1 MRKKQVFLLKWTI
14 LILDTNNKGYLV
26 LVMGLFL
33 FHRHKKIQLVSMAGF
48 FMFNA
53 SAHALDL
60 SDYISDTLTAHPSVQ
75 EQVFIFRQVVR
86 DEDIAASGWRPSI
99 DLETSTGKYE
109 NDSPFTGPERIDY
122 DSNRTELSVSQNLF
136 NGFDTQYQLE
146 QSQARIRASL
156 YEIYDTADNIALE
169 AIQAYLEV
177 LKQQRLYELAS
188 ENVTSHENILSQI
201 RERSNSGVGRRSQ
214 LQQTEGR
221 VARAHASLIA
231 QQNNLQDALSQ
242 FHQILGRYV
251 KTSQLSEPKLP
262 PHPGMEI
269 DDLIDLALSN
279 HPAMRVA
286 TYNIQA
292 SQSEY
297 QRSKRNNY
305 PKLDLKLAKVV
316 GDNINGLE
324 GDTDNTSLVLNLTY
338 NFYRGGADQAERKKK
353 ISAVHEQQQFS
364 ARVRRQVINTLR
376 LAWVADQSLN
386 RQLKFLSTHIV
397 KSRETVE
404 SYKEEFFIGQ
414 RDLINV
420 LDAENELN
428 SARNQYTVA
437 YFDTFSAR
445 YRIHE
450 SVGTLFDALNL
461 QATMGEEDL
470 KISHVKAQGED
481 RLPLETDRDVDKEQ
495 DDSDHCDNTLKND
508 PVNSFGCMS
517 QTRINLGY
525 KQVNST
531 PRVGDDQFELEK
543 NSVMVI
549 TRAMLLEN
557 DTDADDD
564 TLSLVD
570 FTQPKNGKLAMD
582 ASKNLIYRSTEGFT
596 GIDTFTY
603 TVSDGHGAVAKAK
616 VKIVIP
622 PISELKLSKTQYVN
636 FVFNKAMLTP
646 ESEKKVQLIV
656 DKVKQ
661 LDNVKVRIFA
671 YTDNIGSD
679 SYNLSLS
686 KRRAKAM
693 RKLLITRGI
702 KGSDIKSYGMG
713 ESDPIADNSTP
724 EGQAINRRGEFR
736 FLLNNKDK
744 NLKTDL
750 LPSPK

>member
-1 MRKKQVFLLKWTI
+1 
-14 LILDTNNKGYLV
+14 
-26 LVMGLFL
+26 
-33 FHRHKKIQLVSMAGF
+33 
-48 FMFNA
+48 MFNA
-53 SAHALDL
+53 SAHALGI
-60 SDYISDTLTAHPSVQ
+60 SEYISETLTAHPSVQ
-75 EQVFIFRQVVR
+75 EQVHIFRQVVR
-86 DEDIAASGWRPSI
+86 DEDIAASGWQPSI
-99 DLETSTGKYE
+99 DLEASTGKYE
-109 NDSPFTGPERIDY
+109 NESPFTGPDRIDY
-122 DSNRTELSVSQNLF
+122 NSNRTELSVTQNLF
-136 NGFDTQYQLE
+136 NGFDTEYQLD
-146 QSQARIRASL
+146 QSQARIRSSL

-169 AIQAYLEV
+169 ALQAYLEV

-231 QQNNLQDALSQ
+231 QQNNLQDAMTQ
-242 FHQILGRYV
+242 MHQILGRYI
-251 KTSQLSEPKLP
+251 KPSDLFEPKLP
-262 PHPGMEI
+262 IHPGMEI
-269 DDLIDLALSN
+269 DDLIDLALAN

-286 TYNIQA
+286 SYNIQA
-292 SQSEY
+292 AQSDY

-305 PKLDLKLAKVV
+305 PKLDLRLAKVV
-316 GDNINGLE
+316 GDDVNGLE
-324 GDTDNTSLVLNLTY
+324 GDTDNLSLVLNMSY

-353 ISAVHEQQQFS
+353 ISAVHEQQQFA

-397 KSRETVE
+397 KSRETVA

-428 SARNQYTVA
+428 TAQNQYTQA

-450 SVGTLFDALNL
+450 SVGTLFDVLNL
-461 QATMGEEDL
+461 HTTMGEEDL
-470 KISHVKAQGED
+470 KISRVQAQGID
-481 RLPLETDRDVDKEQ
+481 KLPLETDRDADKEQ
-495 DDSDHCDNTLKND
+495 DVSDHCDNTLKFD

-525 KQVNST
+525 RQVNST
-531 PRVGDDQFELEK
+531 PRLGDDQFELEK

-549 TRAMLLEN
+549 TRALLLEN
-557 DTDADDD
+557 DTDADGD

-570 FTQPKNGKLAMD
+570 FSQPKHGKLAMD
-582 ASKNLIYRSTEGFT
+582 ASKNLIYRSTESFT
-596 GIDTFTY
+596 GIDIFTY
-603 TVSDGHGAVAKAK
+603 TVSDGHGAVAKAR
-616 VKIVIP
+616 VKMVIP
-622 PISELKLSKTQYVN
+622 PISEIKLSKTQYVN
-636 FVFNKAMLTP
+636 FVFNKAELTP

-656 DKVKQ
+656 DKIKQ
-661 LDNVKVRIFA
+661 LHNVKVRIFA

-679 SYNLSLS
+679 SYNQSLS

-693 RKLLITRGI
+693 RALLISRGLE
-702 KGSDIKSYGMG
+702 GADIKAYGMG
-713 ESDPIADNSTP
+713 ESNPIADNSTR

-736 FLLNNKDK
+736 FILNTKNK
-744 NLKTDL
+744 NLNSDL
-750 LPSPK
+750 LPSQK

>member
-1 MRKKQVFLLKWTI
+1 MMGFSFFL
-14 LILDTNNKGYLV
+14 
-26 LVMGLFL
+26 
-33 FHRHKKIQLVSMAGF
+33 RHKKTQLVSMASF
-48 FMFNA
+48 FMFNT
-53 SAHALDL
+53 SAYGLGI

-75 EQVFIFRQVVR
+75 EQVYIFRQVVR
-86 DEDIAASGWRPSI
+86 DEDIAFSGWQPSI
-99 DLETSTGKYE
+99 DLQASTGKYE
-109 NDSPFTGPERIDY
+109 NDSPFTGPDRIDY
-122 DSNRTELSVSQNLF
+122 NSNRTELSVTQNLF
-136 NGFDTQYQLE
+136 NGFDTEYQVD
-146 QSQARIRASL
+146 QSQARIRSSL

-177 LKQQRLYELAS
+177 LKQQRLYELAA

-231 QQNNLQDALSQ
+231 QQNNLQDALTQ
-242 FHQILGRYV
+242 MHQILGRYI
-251 KTSQLSEPKLP
+251 KPSDLHEPKLP

-269 DDLIDLALSN
+269 DDLIDLALAN

-292 SQSEY
+292 AQSDY

-305 PKLDLKLAKVV
+305 PKLDLRLAKVV
-316 GDNINGLE
+316 GDDINGLE
-324 GDTDNTSLVLNLTY
+324 GDTDNMILELNMSY
-338 NFYRGGADQAERKKK
+338 NLYRGGADQAERKKK
-353 ISAVHEQQQFS
+353 ISAVHEQQQFA

-397 KSRETVE
+397 KSRETVQ

-414 RDLINV
+414 RSLINL

-428 SARNQYTVA
+428 TARNQHTQA
-437 YFDTFSAR
+437 YFDAFSAR

-450 SVGTLFDALNL
+450 SVGTLFDSLNL
-461 QATMGEEDL
+461 QTTMDEEDL
-470 KISHVKAQGED
+470 RISHVKAQGID
-481 RLPLETDRDVDKEQ
+481 VLPLETDRDADKKQ
-495 DDSDHCDNTLKND
+495 DVSDHCDNTLKMD

-531 PRVGDDQFELEK
+531 PRVGDDQFELEQ

-564 TLSLVD
+564 ALSLVD

-622 PISELKLSKTQYVN
+622 PISEIKLTRTQYVN
-636 FVFNKAMLTP
+636 FVFNKAELTA
-646 ESEKKVQLIV
+646 ESEKKVQSIV

-661 LDNVKVRIFA
+661 LENVKVRIFT

-693 RKLLITRGI
+693 RELLITRGI
-702 KGSDIKSYGMG
+702 KRVDIKAYGMG
-713 ESDPIADNSTP
+713 ERDPIADNSTP

-736 FLLNNKDK
+736 FLLNTKNK
-744 NLKTDL
+744 NLNSDL
-750 LPSPK
+750 LPSQK

>member
-1 MRKKQVFLLKWTI
+1 MVLK
-14 LILDTNNKGYLV
+14 
-26 LVMGLFL
+26 MGLSF
-33 FHRHKKIQLVSMAGF
+33 FHRHKKFQLASMAGF
-48 FMFNA
+48 FMFSV
-53 SAHALDL
+53 SAHAIDL
-60 SDYISDTLTAHPSVQ
+60 SDYIADTLVAHPSVR
-75 EQVFIFRQVVR
+75 EQVHIFRQVVS
-86 DEDIAASGWRPSI
+86 DQDIAASGWQPSI
-99 DLETSTGKYE
+99 DLQASTGKYE
-109 NDSPFTGPERIDY
+109 NESPFTGPDRVEY
-122 DSNRTELSVSQNLF
+122 NSNRTELSISQNLF
-136 NGFDTQYQLE
+136 NGFDTEYQLE
-146 QSQARIRASL
+146 QTQARIRSSL

-231 QQNNLQDALSQ
+231 QQNNLQDAMTQ
-242 FHQILGRYV
+242 MHQILGRYI
-251 KTSQLSEPKLP
+251 KTKNLSKPKLP
-262 PHPGMEI
+262 PHPGMDI
-269 DDLIDLALSN
+269 DDLIDLALAN
-279 HPAMRVA
+279 HPAIRVA
-286 TYNIQA
+286 AYNIQA
-292 SQSEY
+292 AQSDY

-305 PKLDLKLAKVV
+305 PKLDLKLAKEV
-316 GDNINGLE
+316 GDDINGLE
-324 GDTDNTSLVLNLTY
+324 GDTDNLSLVLNMSY

-397 KSRETVE
+397 KSRETVA
-404 SYKEEFFIGQ
+404 SYREEFFIGQ
-414 RDLINV
+414 RDLIDL

-428 SARNQYTVA
+428 SAQNQYTQA
-437 YFDTFSAR
+437 YFESFSAR

-450 SVGTLFDALNL
+450 GVGTLFDVLNL
-461 QATMGEEDL
+461 EATVGEEDL
-470 KISHVKAQGED
+470 KISRIKAQGID
-481 RLPLETDRDVDKEQ
+481 SLPLETDRDADKEQ
-495 DDSDHCDNTLKND
+495 EVSDHCDNTLKND

-517 QTRINLGY
+517 DSRINFGY
-525 KQVNST
+525 EQVNST
-531 PRVGDDQFELEK
+531 PRVGDDQFEIEK

-557 DTDADDD
+557 DTDADGD

-570 FTQPKNGKLAMD
+570 YTQPRNGKLAMD

-603 TVSDGHGAVAKAK
+603 TVSDGNGAVAKAK
-616 VKIVIP
+616 VKMVIP
-622 PISELKLSKTQYVN
+622 PFSEIKLSNTQYVN
-636 FVFNKAMLTP
+636 FVFNKAKLTK
-646 ESEKKVQLIV
+646 ESEDKVQLIV
-656 DKVKQ
+656 DKVRELK
-661 LDNVKVRIFA
+661 NVKVRIFA

-693 RKLLITRGI
+693 RELLIARGLS
-702 KGSDIKSYGMG
+702 GADIKAYGMG
-713 ESDPIADNSTP
+713 ERDPIADNSSI

-736 FLLNNKDK
+736 FILNTKNK
-744 NLKTDL
+744 NLKSEL
-750 LPSPK
+750 LPSNK

>member
-1 MRKKQVFLLKWTI
+1 M
-14 LILDTNNKGYLV
+14 
-26 LVMGLFL
+26 MGFSL

-48 FMFNA
+48 FMFQA
-53 SAHALDL
+53 SAQGLNL

-75 EQVFIFRQVVR
+75 EQVHIFRQVVG
-86 DEDIAASGWRPSI
+86 DQDIASSGWQPSV
-99 DLETSTGKYE
+99 DLQASTGKYE
-109 NDSPFTGPERIDY
+109 NESPFTGPDRVDY
-122 DSNRTELSVSQNLF
+122 NSTRTEVSITQNLF
-136 NGFDTQYQLE
+136 NGFDTEYQIE
-146 QSQARIRASL
+146 QTQARIRSSM
-156 YEIYDTADNIALE
+156 YEIYDTADNVALE

-177 LKQQRLYELAS
+177 LKQQRLYVLAS

-231 QQNNLQDALSQ
+231 QQNNLQDALTQ
-242 FHQILGRYV
+242 VHQILGRYI
-251 KTSQLSEPKLP
+251 KPSLLTEPKMP
-262 PHPGMEI
+262 PHPGLDI
-269 DDLIDLALSN
+269 DDLIDLALAN

-286 TYNIQA
+286 AYNIQA
-292 SQSEY
+292 AQSDY

-305 PKLDLKLAKVV
+305 PKLDLRLAKEV
-316 GDNINGLE
+316 GDDLNGLE
-324 GDTDNTSLVLNLTY
+324 GDTDNTSLVLNMSY

-353 ISAVHEQQQFS
+353 ISAVHEQQQFA

-404 SYKEEFFIGQ
+404 SYRQEFFIGQ
-414 RDLINV
+414 RDLIDL

-428 SARNQYTVA
+428 SAQNQYTQA
-437 YFDTFSAR
+437 YFETLSAR
-445 YRIHE
+445 YRIYE
-450 SVGTLFDALNL
+450 GVGTLFDVLNL
-461 QATMGEEDL
+461 KTTVTDDDL
-470 KISHVKAQGED
+470 KISRVKARGID
-481 RLPLETDRDVDKEQ
+481 SLPLVTDRDADKEQ
-495 DDSDHCDNTLKND
+495 DVSDHCDNTWKNNQ
-508 PVNSFGCMS
+508 VNSFGCMS
-517 QTRINLGY
+517 ETLINFGY
-525 KQVNST
+525 EQVNST

-557 DTDADDD
+557 DSDDD
-564 TLSLVD
+564 GDSLSLVD
-570 FTQPKNGKLAMD
+570 FSQPKNGKLAMD

-603 TVSDGHGAVAKAK
+603 TVSDGNGAVAKAN
-616 VKIVIP
+616 VKIIIP
-622 PISELKLSKTQYVN
+622 PISEIKLTKTQYVN
-636 FVFNKAMLTP
+636 FVFNKAQLTL

-656 DKVKQ
+656 DRVKQ
-661 LDNVKVRIFA
+661 LGNVQVRIFA

-693 RKLLITRGI
+693 REMLIARGL
-702 KGSDIKSYGMG
+702 KGSDIKAYGMG
-713 ESDPIADNSTP
+713 ERDPIADNSTP

-736 FLLNNKDK
+736 FLLNTKGK
-744 NLKTDL
+744 K
-750 LPSPK
+750 PEE